1 MAIFSIGSASL
12 ILIVEMKKPITFIWG
27 ACIITNHAL
36 SYRKQKGVDLAAVF
50 LRNLKILEL
59 SSRYTQLKTVSMPLT
74 GITVFIV
81 FTMLFYLS
89 GCATLQKTETVIT
102 SIDKFPVFMVP
113 DGPNIDPAS
122 DDYSVPDVDVLA
134 LNEDM
139 KMVLDKSIRG
149 IRNSRIRL
157 MSLVDVINQNVDF
170 GTKDDRYGTRTAAET
185 FEAGIGSCL
194 SFSNLF
200 VSMAR
205 YAGFKSRFEEIPTP
219 PTWDK
224 DGEVLLVTR
233 HIGVTVDVDEPMP
246 YVVNVRDESGRSDKL
261 MIEIIDK
268 RQYIFAPLLPLAL
281 QYTLNSISTRS
292 ISDNSAFAQYYNNIG
307 AQYLSNGNG
316 LDAFRY
322 FVKAIKLDPE
332 RSFIWSNLG
341 VVYSRN
347 NQPDAA
353 EKALL
358 QALSITQAKDGLTAM
373 TIMSNLARLYKGTG
387 KMDEAGIYEE
397 KVRSYRNMNPYY
409 HYSMGEIAL
418 NEGRYQQ
425 SIEEFNEAI
434 KRKSDDHQFY
444 FALAIAC
451 FQLSEIEKAEKNINK
466 AISYAADKDIEDYY
480 RQVWKE
486 LIKDISIKSGR
497 F

>member
-1 MAIFSIGSASL
+1 MEKNAMRRLMNDI
-12 ILIVEMKKPITFIWG
+12 
-27 ACIITNHAL
+27 
-36 SYRKQKGVDLAAVF
+36 
-50 LRNLKILEL
+50 KILEL

-89 GCATLQKTETVIT
+89 GCATLQIPETVIT
-102 SIDKFPVFMVP
+102 SIDQFPAFIVSG
-113 DGPNIDPAS
+113 GPNIDPAS
-122 DDYSVPDVDVLA
+122 DDYAVPDTDVLA
-134 LNEDM
+134 LSEDI
-139 KMVLDKSIRG
+139 KRLLDESVKSIKNNRQ
-149 IRNSRIRL
+149 RL
-157 MSLVDVINQNVDF
+157 NALVQVINQNIRFDTSGDEY
-170 GTKDDRYGTRTAAET
+170 GTKTAIET
-185 FEAGIGSCL
+185 FEAGSGNCL

-205 YAGFKSRFEEIPTP
+205 YVGLNSGFEEIPTP
-219 PTWDK
+219 PNWIK
-224 DGEVLLVTR
+224 DEEVLLFTR
-233 HIGVTVDVDEPMP
+233 HIGATVDLYEPAQYMVNIVREHGSEKI
-246 YVVNVRDESGRSDKL
+246 VVEVR
-261 MIEIIDK
+261 DK
-268 RQYIFAPLLPLAL
+268 RQYLFAPLLPLSQ

-292 ISDNSAFAQYYNNIG
+292 ISDNRAFAQYYNNIG
-307 AQYLSNGNG
+307 SQYLSEGSSR
-316 LDAFRY
+316 DAFRY
-322 FVKAIKLDPE
+322 FVKSIKVDPKL
-332 RSFIWSNLG
+332 SFVWSNLG

-353 EKALL
+353 EKAFL

-373 TIMSNLARLYKGTG
+373 TTMSNLARLYKGTG

-444 FALAIAC
+444 FALAIAY
-451 FQLSEIEKAEKNINK
+451 FQLSEMEKAGQNMDK
-466 AISYAADKDIEDYY
+466 AISHAKDRRIEEYY
-480 RQVWKE
+480 RQIWNKLTE
-486 LIKDISIKSGR
+486 G
-497 F
+497 